1 LIQTVA
7 DVTLT
12 VIVSAAAWYDVTT
25 HRIPNWLTVSGLVLA
40 LLLRFLGGSLGLGL
54 QGSAVAFGISLV
66 LYLLRAVG
74 AGDVKLLAAVG
85 AFFGSSEV
93 AGALAVIAIAGAGFA
108 LLNVI
113 YRGVLP
119 LLLLNTYELLK
130 SWRTLGGE
138 RSRTLDSPGAL
149 TIPYGVPIAAGTL
162 FWWFGQGV
170 RL

>member
-1 LIQTVA
+1 MIQTVA

-12 VIVSAAAWYDVTT
+12 VIVCAAAWFDFTT

-108 LLNVI
+108 LLTVI

-119 LLLLNTYELLK
+119 LLLFNTFELLK
-130 SWRTLGGE
+130 SWRTL
-138 RSRTLDSPGAL
+138 P
-149 TIPYGVPIAAGTL
+149 
-162 FWWFGQGV
+162 
-170 RL
+170 

>member
-1 LIQTVA
+1 LIQTGA
-7 DVTLT
+7 DVAVTAL
-12 VIVSAAAWYDVTT
+12 VCAAAWLDLSTQ
-25 HRIPNWLTVSGLVLA
+25 RIPNWLTVSGLLLA
-40 LLLRFLGGSLGLGL
+40 LLLRFLAGSLVLGL

-74 AGDVKLLAAVG
+74 AGDVKLLAGIG
-85 AFFGSSEV
+85 AFFGTGEV

-119 LLLLNTYELLK
+119 LLLLNTFELLR
-130 SWRTLGGE
+130 SWRTLGAG

>member
-1 LIQTVA
+1 LIQTLA

-12 VIVSAAAWYDVTT
+12 AIVCAAAWYDLTT
-25 HRIPNWLTVSGLVLA
+25 HRIPNWLTVSGLALA
-40 LLLRFLGGSLGLGL
+40 LLLRFLGGSLGVGL
-54 QGSAVAFGISLV
+54 QGSAVAFGISFV

-85 AFFGSSEV
+85 AFFGSTDV

-108 LLNVI
+108 LLNVV

-119 LLLLNTYELLK
+119 LLLLNTFELLR
-130 SWRTLGGE
+130 SWRTLGTE

-149 TIPYGVPIAAGTL
+149 TVPYGVPIAAGTL